1 MLITHLP
8 KEKPLKRARIH
19 VHWRRRWSYQ
29 WLSRGE
35 GLPFRDIPFP
45 AFVFALG
52 LYEMALSYILVSE
65 YYVAVIYEAA
75 VVLFS
80 LAFLY
85 KIVKA
90 ARTLV
95 RD

>member
-1 MLITHLP
+1 MIITHPP
-8 KEKPLKRARIH
+8 KEKPLKGERIH
-19 VHWRRRWSYQ
+19 SRQRRRWSYQ

-35 GLPFRDIPFP
+35 GLPFCDIPFP

-65 YYVAVIYEAA
+65 YYVGVIYEAA
-75 VVLFS
+75 AVLFS

-90 ARTLV
+90 ARTVL